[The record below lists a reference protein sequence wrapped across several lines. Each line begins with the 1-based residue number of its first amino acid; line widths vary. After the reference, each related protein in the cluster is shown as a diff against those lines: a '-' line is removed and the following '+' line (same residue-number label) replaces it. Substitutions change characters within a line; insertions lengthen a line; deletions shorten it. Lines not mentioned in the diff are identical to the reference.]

1 MEGNFPRGIEIPGL
15 HGRLGRRMSWV
26 TLGLLSA
33 LVLGI
38 YDLGKKHAVRD
49 NAVLP
54 VLFWSQVS
62 AAIVWLPWIV
72 LSARN
77 PERIPSVFLEVDY
90 LDHWGHL
97 RLFGK
102 SALVG
107 TSWIFAY
114 FALKH
119 LPISLVSPI
128 RATSPLW
135 TLLGAFFLLHE
146 RFTIL
151 QMGGIMVTLGG
162 FYLLSVAGKRE
173 GIRFHRDRWVLF
185 IIAATLLGAASSLY
199 DKYLLNVVGYRSATV
214 QAWFAVYLVV
224 FFAPFFWGWWR
235 RWWPRGEF
243 EWRWSVPF
251 VGLSLLVA
259 DYLYFEG
266 LEADGVLIGV
276 MSCLRRGSAL
286 VSFGGGLWF
295 FKEKN
300 GLRKLPALLT
310 ILGGIVLLVLAK

>member
-1 MEGNFPRGIEIPGL
+1 MD
-15 HGRLGRRMSWV
+15 WV
-26 TLGLLSA
+26 TLGLFSA
-33 LVLGI
+33 LILGL
-38 YDLGKKHAVRD
+38 YDLGKKHAVHD

-54 VLFWSQVS
+54 VLFWAQVC
-62 AAIVWLPWIV
+62 AGVLWLPWV
-72 LSARN
+72 VFSAQA
-77 PERIPSVFLEVDY
+77 PDLVPSEFLRVDP
-90 LDHWGHL
+90 LDAWGHL

-107 TSWIFAY
+107 TSWVFAY
-114 FALKH
+114 FSLKH

-135 TLLGAFFLLHE
+135 TLLGAVLLLGE
-146 RFTIL
+146 RFTHLQIL
-151 QMGGIMVTLGG
+151 GIAVTMGG
-162 FYLLSVAGKRE
+162 FYLLSVAGRKE
-173 GIRFHRDRWVLF
+173 GIRFHRDKWVLF
-185 IIAATLLGAASSLY
+185 IIAATLLGATSSLY

-214 QAWFAVYLVV
+214 QAWFALYLVV
-224 FFAPFFWGWWR
+224 FFAPFYLGWKR

-243 EWRWSVPF
+243 TRRWSIPF
-251 VGLSLLVA
+251 VGISLLFA
-259 DYLYFEG
+259 DYLYFKA

-295 FKEKN
+295 FKETN